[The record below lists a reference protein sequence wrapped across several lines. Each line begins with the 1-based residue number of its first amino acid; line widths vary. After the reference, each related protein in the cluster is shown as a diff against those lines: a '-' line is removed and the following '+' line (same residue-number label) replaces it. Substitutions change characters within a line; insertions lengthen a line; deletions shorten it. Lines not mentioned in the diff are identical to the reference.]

1 MTNNALISVA
11 IIFCALLQGISTRPA
26 PAEEQ
31 PKGANPTAKMF
42 GSTGPSGGPATAAS
56 GNAGQIIVGPVYQAF
71 DLNSQPI
78 ILQAVLGVDGQP
90 TIALS
95 SSSGYNNI
103 GASALATSP
112 AGPPGGPAPGTLSQK
127 SVGHTP
133 SDEES
138 TPKTDAAKLESLSLS
153 SSLSHKGRSKAMA
166 QSSAI

>member
-11 IIFCALLQGISTRPA
+11 IILCALLQGISTRPA
-26 PAEEQ
+26 PAEQQ

-42 GSTGPSGGPATAAS
+42 GSTVPSDGPPAS
-56 GNAGQIIVGPVYQAF
+56 GNAGQIIVGPFYQAL

-78 ILQAVLGVDGQP
+78 ILQAVLGADGQP
-90 TIALS
+90 AIALS
-95 SSSGYNNI
+95 SSSGYNI
-103 GASALATSP
+103 GASALATGP
-112 AGPPGGPAPGTLSQK
+112 AGPPGGAAPGTLSQK

-138 TPKTDAAKLESLSLS
+138 TPKTDATKLESLSLS